1 MHRLHLVEIEDL
13 PWCPRWLRTCGT
25 NVIVVFMRAIG
36 GETVVAHR
44 VEQALAQT
52 GERSIVDMG
61 SGSGGSMPA
70 VLDAV
75 RAKGIDCDLT
85 LSDLYPNPAMV
96 EHFERMG
103 VDGLRY
109 HPEPVDATDIGTAPP
124 GLKTMINCFHHMPE
138 PVARRIVKAA
148 VETRQ
153 PLFIYEPSNVR
164 IPRWLWWLTLPISL
178 PLTALSCL
186 LFTPLVRPMTWQQ
199 IVFTYLIPII
209 PLLYAWDGQVSGIRI
224 YHPDDMRALLDG
236 LETDDYTW
244 EMGRAEGP
252 AGKAV
257 GMYVFGYPTARPAA

>member
-36 GETVVAHR
+36 GERVVAHR
-44 VEQALAQT
+44 VKQALAET
-52 GERSIVDMG
+52 GETHIVDMG

-70 VLDAV
+70 VLESL
-75 RAKGIDCDLT
+75 RADGIACDLT

-96 EHFERMG
+96 DHFAARG

-109 HPEPVDATDIGTAPP
+109 HPESVDATDIAHAPP

-138 PVARRIVKAA
+138 DVARRIVRSAA
-148 VETRQ
+148 ETRQ
-153 PLFIYEPSNVR
+153 PFFIYEASKTR
-164 IPRWLWWLTLPISL
+164 IPRLLWWLTLPISL

-199 IVFTYLIPII
+199 LVFTYLIPII

-224 YHPDDMRALLDG
+224 YHADDMRELLAG
-236 LETDDYTW
+236 LERDDYTW
-244 EMGRAEGP
+244 EIGPAEGP
-252 AGKAV
+252 DGKSV
-257 GMYVFGYPTARPAA
+257 GMYVFGRPVSPD